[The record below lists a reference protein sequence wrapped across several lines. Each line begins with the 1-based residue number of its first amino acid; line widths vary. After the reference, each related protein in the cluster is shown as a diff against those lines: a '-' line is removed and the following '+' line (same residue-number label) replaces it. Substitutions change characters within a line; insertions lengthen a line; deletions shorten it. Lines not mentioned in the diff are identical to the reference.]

1 MKISRLLL
9 ALFFS
14 AAASLLG
21 NDELK
26 ERLQPA
32 LEAITPDGLL
42 AHIKVLASD
51 EFEGRAPGSKGEEL
65 SVKYITDQFKKIGLK
80 PGNPD
85 GTYTQEVPLAGI
97 KSEPRMSFVIGDK
110 TMDLKYPDDFVASS
124 ARLQP
129 EIKIEK
135 SDVVFVG
142 YGVVAPEYGWDDY
155 KNVDVKGKTL
165 LMLIGDPPV
174 PDPKDP
180 SKLDNKMFKGKAM
193 TYYGR
198 WTYKYEIAA
207 QKGAAAAII
216 IHETEPAAYPWQ
228 VVRSSWSK
236 ENFEL
241 DNPNKNMDAVSARSW
256 ITLDVAKKLFA
267 DSGQDFDALKKSAIT
282 KDFRPVVLNAKANIA
297 IKQQIRSFKSHNVI
311 GKLEGSDPKLN
322 GEYVIYTAHW
332 DHLGRHPELQGD
344 QIFNGAIDNAS
355 GVASVIE
362 LAAAFMKINPPP
374 KRSVLFMATTAEEA
388 GLLGAK
394 FYAEHP
400 LYPLQKTLAD
410 INLDSMNVWGKAHD
424 IEDLS
429 LGFSTLDD
437 LLAAAAKRQG
447 RSAIPDSRP
456 DKGKIYRAD
465 NFEFSKVGLP
475 SLYVGKGEHLLSRPE
490 TAPLRSDEYDST
502 DYHQITDEVHPDW
515 DLSGAVQDVQLVFEV
530 GYEVAN
536 GDKFP
541 EWKPRSEFKAKRDS
555 MLKKSKKPL
564 SQANDQNLDP
574 FQSETLPAG
583 REREGRLLDLSRPAK
598 ECQCEASLARDDG
611 DRRHHQW
618 LPLSSDARARWP
630 KKPLAQSGPKAER
643 RCGRR
648 SRRHCHARDRTRG
661 RGTGARSAGGSEES
675 SRDRRP
681 EGASVVVGHHAHR
694 APGLDPLDHL
704 RQASRDARAP
714 DQKCLLD
721 ARGREATP
729 LLLRPIWVLQ

>member
-1 MKISRLLL
+1 MRISCLLL
-9 ALFFS
+9 AIIFC
-14 AAASLLG
+14 AAPALLG
-21 NDELK
+21 SDELK
-26 ERLQPA
+26 DRLQPA
-32 LEAITPDGLL
+32 LDVITPDALL
-42 AHIKVLASD
+42 AHIKILASD
-51 EFEGRAPGSKGEEL
+51 EFEGRAPGSKGEDL
-65 SVKYITDQFKKIGLK
+65 SVKYITDQFKKIGLN

-85 GTYTQEVPLAGI
+85 GTYIQEVPLAGI
-97 KSEPRMSFVIGDK
+97 KSEPQMSFVVGDK
-110 TMDLKYPDDFVASS
+110 TMDLNFPDDFVASS

-135 SDVVFVG
+135 SDLVFVG

-165 LMLIGDPPV
+165 LMLIGDPPI

-180 SKLDNKMFKGKAM
+180 SKLDDKIFKGKAM

-207 QKGAAAAII
+207 KKGAAAAII

-256 ITLDVAKKLFA
+256 ITLDVAKKLFT
-267 DSGQDFDALKKSAIT
+267 DSGQDFDALKKSAT
-282 KDFRPVVLNAKANIA
+282 AKNFRPVVLNGKANIDV
-297 IKQQIRSFKSHNVI
+297 KQEVRAFKSHNVI

-355 GVASVIE
+355 GVASIIE
-362 LAAAFMKINPPP
+362 IAAAFSKINPLP

-394 FYAEHP
+394 YYAEHP
-400 LYPLQKTLAD
+400 LYPLNKTLAD
-410 INLDSMNVWGKAHD
+410 INLDSMNVWGKTRD

-437 LLAAAAKRQG
+437 LLTAAAKQQG
-447 RSAIPDSRP
+447 RKAIPDSRP

-475 SLYVGKGEHLLSRPE
+475 SLYIGKGEHLLSRPE
-490 TAPLRSDEYDST
+490 NAPLKSDEYDST
-502 DYHQITDEVHPDW
+502 DYHQITDEVKPDW
-515 DLSGAVQDVQLVFEV
+515 DLAGAVQDVQLVFEV

-541 EWKPRSEFKAKRDS
+541 EWKVGNEFKPKRDA
-555 MLKKSKKPL
+555 MMKK
-564 SQANDQNLDP
+564 
-574 FQSETLPAG
+574 
-583 REREGRLLDLSRPAK
+583 
-598 ECQCEASLARDDG
+598 
-611 DRRHHQW
+611 
-618 LPLSSDARARWP
+618 
-630 KKPLAQSGPKAER
+630 
-643 RCGRR
+643 
-648 SRRHCHARDRTRG
+648 
-661 RGTGARSAGGSEES
+661 
-675 SRDRRP
+675 
-681 EGASVVVGHHAHR
+681 
-694 APGLDPLDHL
+694 
-704 RQASRDARAP
+704 
-714 DQKCLLD
+714 
-721 ARGREATP
+721 
-729 LLLRPIWVLQ
+729 

>member
-1 MKISRLLL
+1 MRFAAVAKRRYRTSMKISCLLL
-9 ALFFS
+9 ATFFL
-14 AAASLLG
+14 AAAALLG
-21 NDELK
+21 RDELR

-51 EFEGRAPGSKGEEL
+51 EFEGRAPGSKGEDL

-80 PGNPD
+80 PGNSD

-97 KSEPRMSFVIGDK
+97 KSEPQMSFVIGDK

-129 EIKIEK
+129 EIKIDK
-135 SDVVFVG
+135 SDLVFVG

-165 LMLIGDPPV
+165 LMLIGDPPI

-180 SKLDNKMFKGKAM
+180 SKLNDKMFKGKAM

-241 DNPNKNMDAVSARSW
+241 DNPNKNMDAVPARSW

-282 KDFRPVVLNAKANIA
+282 KAFRPVVLNAKANVD
-297 IKQQIRSFKSHNVI
+297 IKQQVRSFKSHNVI

-322 GEYVIYTAHW
+322 SEYVIYTGHW

-355 GVASVIE
+355 GVASIIE
-362 LAAAFMKINPPP
+362 IAGAFSKINPPP

-394 FYAEHP
+394 YYAEHP
-400 LYPLQKTLAD
+400 LYPLEKTLAD
-410 INLDSMNVWGKAHD
+410 INLDSMNVWGKTRD

-437 LLAAAAKRQG
+437 LLAAAAEQQG
-447 RSAIPDSRP
+447 RKAIPDSRP

-475 SLYVGKGEHLLSRPE
+475 SLYIGKGEHLLSRPE
-490 TAPLRSDEYDST
+490 NAPLKSDEYDST
-502 DYHQITDEVHPDW
+502 DYHQVTDEVKPDW
-515 DLSGAVQDVQLVFEV
+515 DLTGAVQDVQIVFEI
-530 GYEVAN
+530 GYEAAN

-541 EWKPRSEFKAKRDS
+541 EWKSGNEFKPKRDA
-555 MLKKSKKPL
+555 MLKK
-564 SQANDQNLDP
+564 
-574 FQSETLPAG
+574 
-583 REREGRLLDLSRPAK
+583 
-598 ECQCEASLARDDG
+598 
-611 DRRHHQW
+611 
-618 LPLSSDARARWP
+618 
-630 KKPLAQSGPKAER
+630 
-643 RCGRR
+643 
-648 SRRHCHARDRTRG
+648 
-661 RGTGARSAGGSEES
+661 
-675 SRDRRP
+675 
-681 EGASVVVGHHAHR
+681 
-694 APGLDPLDHL
+694 
-704 RQASRDARAP
+704 
-714 DQKCLLD
+714 
-721 ARGREATP
+721 
-729 LLLRPIWVLQ
+729 

>member
-1 MKISRLLL
+1 MKISCFLL
-9 ALFFS
+9 ATFFS
-14 AAASLLG
+14 AAASVLG
-21 NDELK
+21 SDELSN
-26 ERLQPA
+26 RLQPA

-65 SVKYITDQFKKIGLK
+65 TVKYITDQFKKIGLK

-97 KSEPRMSFVIGDK
+97 KSEPQMSFVTREK
-110 TMDLKYPDDFVASS
+110 TMDLKFPDDFVASS

-129 EIKIEK
+129 EIKIDK
-135 SDVVFVG
+135 SDLIFVG
-142 YGVVAPEYGWDDY
+142 YGAVAPEYGWDDY

-165 LMLIGDPPV
+165 LMLIGDPPI
-174 PDPKDP
+174 PDPKAP
-180 SKLDNKMFKGKAM
+180 SKLDDKIFKGKAM

-207 QKGAAAAII
+207 KKGAAAAII

-241 DNPNKNMDAVSARSW
+241 DNPNKNMEAIPARSW
-256 ITLDVAKKLFA
+256 ITLDVAKKLLT

-282 KDFRPVVLNAKANIA
+282 KNFRPVVLKAKANID
-297 IKQQIRSFKSHNVI
+297 IKQQVRAFKSHNVI

-332 DHLGRHPELQGD
+332 DHLGRHPEMQGD

-355 GVASVIE
+355 GVASIIE
-362 LAAAFMKINPPP
+362 IAGAFMKINPPP

-394 FYAEHP
+394 YYAEHP
-400 LYPLQKTLAD
+400 LYPLEKTLAD

-437 LLAAAAKRQG
+437 LLAAAAKQQG
-447 RSAIPDSRP
+447 RTAIPDSRP

-490 TAPLRSDEYDST
+490 TAPLKSDEYDST
-502 DYHQITDEVHPDW
+502 DYHQVTDEVNPDW

-541 EWKPRSEFKAKRDS
+541 EWKPGNEFKPKRDA
-555 MLKKSKKPL
+555 MMKK
-564 SQANDQNLDP
+564 
-574 FQSETLPAG
+574 
-583 REREGRLLDLSRPAK
+583 
-598 ECQCEASLARDDG
+598 
-611 DRRHHQW
+611 
-618 LPLSSDARARWP
+618 
-630 KKPLAQSGPKAER
+630 
-643 RCGRR
+643 
-648 SRRHCHARDRTRG
+648 
-661 RGTGARSAGGSEES
+661 
-675 SRDRRP
+675 
-681 EGASVVVGHHAHR
+681 
-694 APGLDPLDHL
+694 
-704 RQASRDARAP
+704 
-714 DQKCLLD
+714 
-721 ARGREATP
+721 
-729 LLLRPIWVLQ
+729 

>member
-1 MKISRLLL
+1 MKISCLLL
-9 ALFFS
+9 ATFFS
-14 AAASLLG
+14 AAAVLIGS
-21 NDELK
+21 DELN

-51 EFEGRAPGSKGEEL
+51 EFEGRAPGSKGEDL

-129 EIKIEK
+129 EINIDK
-135 SDVVFVG
+135 SSLIFVG

-174 PDPKDP
+174 PDPKNP
-180 SKLDNKMFKGKAM
+180 SKLDDKMFKGKAM

-267 DSGQDFDALKKSAIT
+267 DSGQDFDALKKSAIS
-282 KDFRPVVLNAKANIA
+282 KGFRPVVLNAKANIE
-297 IKQQIRSFKSHNVI
+297 IKQEVRAFKSHNVI
-311 GKLEGSDPKLN
+311 GKLEGSDQKLD

-355 GVASVIE
+355 GVAGVIE
-362 LAAAFMKINPPP
+362 IAGAFSKINPAP

-394 FYAEHP
+394 YYAEHP
-400 LYPLQKTLAD
+400 LYPLEKTLAD
-410 INLDSMNVWGKAHD
+410 INLDTLNVWGKARD

-437 LLAAAAKRQG
+437 LLAAAAKQQG
-447 RSAIPDSRP
+447 RKVIPGTRP
-456 DKGKIYRAD
+456 EKGMIYRAD
-465 NFEFSKVGLP
+465 NFEFSKAGLP
-475 SLYVGKGEHLLSRPE
+475 SLYIGKGQHLLSRPE
-490 TAPLRSDEYDST
+490 NAPLRSDEYDST
-502 DYHQITDEVHPDW
+502 DYHQITDEVKPDW

-541 EWKPRSEFKAKRDS
+541 EWKPGNEFKAKRDA
-555 MLKKSKKPL
+555 MVKK
-564 SQANDQNLDP
+564 
-574 FQSETLPAG
+574 
-583 REREGRLLDLSRPAK
+583 
-598 ECQCEASLARDDG
+598 
-611 DRRHHQW
+611 
-618 LPLSSDARARWP
+618 
-630 KKPLAQSGPKAER
+630 
-643 RCGRR
+643 
-648 SRRHCHARDRTRG
+648 
-661 RGTGARSAGGSEES
+661 
-675 SRDRRP
+675 
-681 EGASVVVGHHAHR
+681 
-694 APGLDPLDHL
+694 
-704 RQASRDARAP
+704 
-714 DQKCLLD
+714 
-721 ARGREATP
+721 
-729 LLLRPIWVLQ
+729 

>member
-1 MKISRLLL
+1 MKISWLLL
-9 ALFFS
+9 ATFFS
-14 AAASLLG
+14 LAASLLG
-21 NDELK
+21 NDELT

-32 LEAITPDGLL
+32 LETITPDGLL

-51 EFEGRAPGSKGEEL
+51 EFEGRAPGTKGEDL
-65 SVKYITDQFKKIGLK
+65 SVRYITDQFKKIGLK

-97 KSEPRMSFVIGDK
+97 KSEPRMSFLIGDK
-110 TMDLKYPDDFVASS
+110 AMDLKYPDDFVASS

-129 EIKIEK
+129 EIRIEK
-135 SDVVFVG
+135 SDLVFVG

-155 KNVDVKGKTL
+155 KNIDVRGKTL

-180 SKLDNKMFKGKAM
+180 SKLDDKMFKGKAM

-228 VVRSSWSK
+228 VVRSSWAK

-241 DNPNKNMDAVSARSW
+241 DHPNKNMDAVSARSW
-256 ITLDVAKKLFA
+256 ITLDVAKKLLTG
-267 DSGQDFDALKKSAIT
+267 SGQDFDALKKSAIT
-282 KDFRPVVLNAKANIA
+282 KDFRPVVLNAKANIQ
-297 IKQQIRSFKSHNVI
+297 IKQQIHSFKSHNVI

-362 LAAAFMKINPPP
+362 LAAAFMKINPPT

-400 LYPLQKTLAD
+400 LYPLEKTLAD
-410 INLDSMNVWGKAHD
+410 INLDTMNVWGKARD

-437 LLAAAAKRQG
+437 LLAAAAKQQG

-475 SLYVGKGEHLLSRPE
+475 SLYIGKSEHLLSRPE
-490 TAPLRSDEYDST
+490 TAPLRSDEFDST
-502 DYHQITDEVHPDW
+502 DYHQVTDEVRPDW

-530 GYEVAN
+530 GYQVAN

-541 EWKPRSEFKAKRDS
+541 EWKPGSEFKAKRDS
-555 MLKKSKKPL
+555 MMKK
-564 SQANDQNLDP
+564 
-574 FQSETLPAG
+574 
-583 REREGRLLDLSRPAK
+583 
-598 ECQCEASLARDDG
+598 
-611 DRRHHQW
+611 
-618 LPLSSDARARWP
+618 
-630 KKPLAQSGPKAER
+630 
-643 RCGRR
+643 
-648 SRRHCHARDRTRG
+648 
-661 RGTGARSAGGSEES
+661 
-675 SRDRRP
+675 
-681 EGASVVVGHHAHR
+681 
-694 APGLDPLDHL
+694 
-704 RQASRDARAP
+704 
-714 DQKCLLD
+714 
-721 ARGREATP
+721 
-729 LLLRPIWVLQ
+729 

>member
-1 MKISRLLL
+1 MPLLRSALDPNAATTSAYITKVTRPL
-9 ALFFS
+9 AAIVCF
-14 AAASLLG
+14 AAASLLAD
-21 NDELK
+21 DELAL
-26 ERLQPA
+26 RLQPA

-51 EFEGRAPGSKGEEL
+51 EFEGRAPGTKGEEL
-65 SVKYITDQFKKIGLK
+65 SVKYITDQFNRIGLK

-97 KSEPRMSFVIGDK
+97 KSEPRMSFTIGDK
-110 TMDLKYPDDFVASS
+110 TINLKYPDDFVASS
-124 ARLQP
+124 AHLQP
-129 EIKIEK
+129 DIKIDK

-155 KNVDVKGKTL
+155 KNVHIRGKTM

-174 PDPKDP
+174 PDQKDP
-180 SKLDNKMFKGKAM
+180 SKLDDKMFKGKAM

-198 WTYKYEIAA
+198 WTYKHEIAA

-228 VVRSSWSK
+228 VVKSSWGK

-256 ITLDVAKKLFA
+256 ITLDVAKKLLA
-267 DSGQDFDALKKSAIT
+267 DCGQNFDAVKKSAVT
-282 KDFRPVVLNAKANIA
+282 KDFQPVMLKAKANVE

-311 GKLEGSDPKLN
+311 GKLEGSDSKLRD
-322 GEYVIYTAHW
+322 EYIVYTAHW

-362 LAAAFMKINPPP
+362 LAGAFSKLNPPP

-400 LYPLQKTLAD
+400 LYSLEKTLAD
-410 INLDSMNVWGKAHD
+410 INLDSMNVWGKARD

-437 LLAAAAKRQG
+437 LLAAAAKQQG

-465 NFEFSKVGLP
+465 NFEFSKAGLP
-475 SLYVGKGEHLLSRPE
+475 SLYIGKGEHLLSRPE
-490 TAPLRSDEYDST
+490 TAPLRSDEFDST
-502 DYHQITDEVHPDW
+502 DYHQVTDEVHPDW
-515 DLSGAVQDVQLVFEV
+515 DLSGAVQDVQLLFEV

-555 MLKKSKKPL
+555 MLKK
-564 SQANDQNLDP
+564 
-574 FQSETLPAG
+574 
-583 REREGRLLDLSRPAK
+583 
-598 ECQCEASLARDDG
+598 
-611 DRRHHQW
+611 
-618 LPLSSDARARWP
+618 
-630 KKPLAQSGPKAER
+630 
-643 RCGRR
+643 
-648 SRRHCHARDRTRG
+648 
-661 RGTGARSAGGSEES
+661 
-675 SRDRRP
+675 
-681 EGASVVVGHHAHR
+681 
-694 APGLDPLDHL
+694 
-704 RQASRDARAP
+704 
-714 DQKCLLD
+714 
-721 ARGREATP
+721 
-729 LLLRPIWVLQ
+729 